1 MTRKD
6 LQDALVK
13 ELKENILR
21 DVYGKRPSGEE
32 HPVSVFAQDLPV
44 ISEDDDDE
52 SMYFP
57 YATVRLGDSDT
68 LDDEDV
74 WHQSVYILL
83 GAYDIDEKRQGHLGI
98 LTMIERI
105 TARFLKEPLLK
116 PGFRCDAK
124 MSTALQDEDTYPYY
138 FGGVE
143 LSFALPKIEK
153 EDPYA

>member
-68 LDDEDV
+68 LV
-74 WHQSVYILL
+74 LVTYIF
-83 GAYDIDEKRQGHLGI
+83 
-98 LTMIERI
+98 TS
-105 TARFLKEPLLK
+105 FSNLKFKNEP
-116 PGFRCDAK
+116 PSSRC
-124 MSTALQDEDTYPYY
+124 
-138 FGGVE
+138 
-143 LSFALPKIEK
+143 KI
-153 EDPYA
+153 YVINL